1 VARRALQLAIV
12 LCLAGAANAAEL
24 ALGTLFHSADERA
37 KLDRMR
43 RGETEPAAAAAPAPG
58 QSSAVT
64 GFVKRSDGRNT
75 VWIDGTPVS
84 VRGSQGAEVFDPRAV
99 RAYSDRQD
107 DALQIERKKAP

>member
-1 VARRALQLAIV
+1 MARRALQLAIA
-12 LCLAGAANAAEL
+12 LYLAGAANAAEL

-43 RGETEPAAAAAPAPG
+43 RGETEPAAAPAPG

>member
-1 VARRALQLAIV
+1 VARRALQLAIA

-43 RGETEPAAAAAPAPG
+43 RGETEPAAAPAPG

>member
-1 VARRALQLAIV
+1 MARGAIRIAMV
-12 LCLAGAANAAEL
+12 LCLAGAANAADL
-24 ALGTLFHSADERA
+24 PLGTLFHSADERA

-43 RGETEPAAAAAPAPG
+43 RGETEPAAAPAPG

>member
-1 VARRALQLAIV
+1 MVRGAIRIAMV

-24 ALGTLFHSADERA
+24 PLGTLFHSADERA

-43 RGETEPAAAAAPAPG
+43 RGETEPAAPPAPG

>member
-1 VARRALQLAIV
+1 MARRVALLAAA
-12 LCLAGAANAAEL
+12 LCLALAANAAEPL
-24 ALGTLFHSADERA
+24 LGTLFHSADERA

-43 RGETEPAAAAAPAPG
+43 RGESEPAAAPAPG

-84 VRGSQGAEVFDPRAV
+84 VRGNQAVEVFDPRAV

-107 DALQIERKKAP
+107 DALHIERKKAP

>member
-1 VARRALQLAIV
+1 MARRALQLAIA

-24 ALGTLFHSADERA
+24 ALGTLFHSADERS

-43 RGETEPAAAAAPAPG
+43 RGETEPAAAPAPG

>member
-1 VARRALQLAIV
+1 MARRIALLAAA
-12 LCLAGAANAAEL
+12 LCFAGVANAAE
-24 ALGTLFHSADERA
+24 AMLGTLFHSADERA
-37 KLDRMR
+37 KLDRLR
-43 RGETEPAAAAAPAPG
+43 RGESEPAAAPAPG

-84 VRGSQGAEVFDPRAV
+84 VRGNQAGEVFDPRAV

-107 DALQIERKKAP
+107 DALHIERKKAP

>member
-1 VARRALQLAIV
+1 VARRALFLAIAI
-12 LCLAGAANAAEL
+12 CLIGEANAAEPM
-24 ALGTLFHSADERA
+24 LGTLFHSADERA

-43 RGETEPAAAAAPAPG
+43 RGEGEPAAAPAPG

>member
-1 VARRALQLAIV
+1 VARRALQLAIA

-43 RGETEPAAAAAPAPG
+43 RGETEPAAAAPAPG

>member
-1 VARRALQLAIV
+1 MARRALQLAIA

-75 VWIDGTPVS
+75 VWIDGTPVA
-84 VRGSQGAEVFDPRAV
+84 VRGSQGEVFDPRAV

>member
-1 VARRALQLAIV
+1 MARRAIL
-12 LCLAGAANAAEL
+12 LAGALCLIGGAQAAEPL
-24 ALGTLFHSADERA
+24 MGTLFHSAEERA
-37 KLDRMR
+37 RLDRMR
-43 RGETEPAAAAAPAPG
+43 RGETEPTAAPAAG

-84 VRGSQGAEVFDPRAV
+84 VRGNQAVEVFDPRAV

-107 DALQIERKKAP
+107 DALQIDRKKAP

>member
-1 VARRALQLAIV
+1 MARRALQLAIA
-12 LCLAGAANAAEL
+12 LCLAGPASAAEL
-24 ALGTLFHSADERA
+24 ALGTLFHSADERS

-43 RGETEPAAAAAPAPG
+43 RGETEPAAAPAPG

>member
-1 VARRALQLAIV
+1 MARRALAIA

-43 RGETEPAAAAAPAPG
+43 RGETEPAAAPAPG

-107 DALQIERKKAP
+107 DALQVDRKKAP

>member
-1 VARRALQLAIV
+1 VARRALQLAIA

-24 ALGTLFHSADERA
+24 ALGTLFHSADERS

-43 RGETEPAAAAAPAPG
+43 RGETEPAAAPAPG

>member
-1 VARRALQLAIV
+1 MARRALQLAIA

-43 RGETEPAAAAAPAPG
+43 RGETEPAAAPAPG

>member
-1 VARRALQLAIV
+1 MARRAILLAIA
-12 LCLAGAANAAEL
+12 LCLAGAANAADL

-43 RGETEPAAAAAPAPG
+43 RGETEPAAAPAPG